1 MPPKYKMRCHYDVL
15 GVNRDA
21 DDAELKR
28 AYRKL
33 ALEWHPDKNAH
44 RQEEAEERF
53 KEVRGAYET
62 LSDPNERAWYDSH
75 REAILKAGKHAAGG
89 EDMRPEDEI
98 DLMPYF
104 TSNAFRGFGDDPGG
118 FYQTYETLFAALDKQ
133 EQAASL
139 AAGKDHF
146 KASPAFGASDAPWT
160 QVKAFYAH
168 WGLFATMKTFA
179 WADEYNLAEAQNRK
193 VRRLMDEENKK
204 LRRGEA
210 REFNDTVRQLI
221 AFVRKRDKRFIA
233 HSAEQA
239 KLEKA
244 RAAAAERKRAAAKK
258 AKAEAASAYVEAD
271 WAQAEAPEWLA
282 REIEKE
288 EEAKARKEAR
298 KQDLYC
304 PVCKK
309 KFKSQKQWENH
320 EQSKQHKAAVQRL
333 KEQMMEDEEVVKA
346 ALEDE
351 ESEGESDDEESEGES
366 DDEARRNLREN
377 LRNLNLDEN
386 DENDEAET
394 EDETEATTEDEEE
407 RKDLYRNW
415 VPKDKSKNPRL
426 ASEDEE
432 ESEDES
438 GSDEDEDEDAALAR
452 MMGHARTKAATPRA
466 NTDSEG
472 SGDGSSSGDEDEDED
487 DALERM
493 MRTKRRVAFKEPV
506 AADAEERGSDSDSD
520 SETESVTT
528 VGRAERLAR
537 NKPRALLKKG
547 KLNARKKDV
556 EAPVV
561 PSNPLHLLDSDSD
574 VDAIAEGNE
583 DEDDEGAAAAAQR
596 ASMFDVL
603 DAEVVDDG
611 AGATPA
617 PDDDDDDDG
626 AEEEAAAK
634 KPNRRAKKKG
644 FEKPDADAGA
654 GKIRCQLCK
663 MTFASGN
670 ALHKHLKDAHSGVHK
685 KKR

>member
-75 REAILKAGKHAAGG
+75 REAILRAGKHAAGG

-160 QVKAFYAH
+160 QVKSFYQH

-244 RAAAAERKRAAAKK
+244 RAAAAERKRLAAKK

-351 ESEGESDDEESEGES
+351 DSQGESDDEESEGES

-386 DENDEAET
+386 DENDEAEKDEET
-394 EDETEATTEDEEE
+394 EDETDDEEE

-466 NTDSEG
+466 NTDSDN
-472 SGDGSSSGDEDEDED
+472 GDGSSSEDEFEDED
-487 DALERM
+487 DALGRM

-506 AADAEERGSDSDSD
+506 AADAGELSSGSGSD

-574 VDAIAEGNE
+574 AIAEGDE
-583 DEDDEGAAAAAQR
+583 DEDDEGAARAAAQR

-626 AEEEAAAK
+626 AQEEAAAK

-654 GKIRCQLCK
+654 NKIRCQLCK

>member
-104 TSNAFRGFGDDPGG
+104 TSNAFRLGDDPGG
-118 FYQTYETLFAALDKQ
+118 FYRTYETLFAALDKRSSELSRGQ
-133 EQAASL
+133 GPL
-139 AAGKDHF
+139 
-146 KASPAFGASDAPWT
+146 ASPAFGASDAPWT
-160 QVKAFYAH
+160 QVKSFYAH
-168 WGLFATMKTFA
+168 WALFATMKTFA
-179 WADEYNLAEAQNRK
+179 WADEYNSRRRRTARSGALTRRTRSFDGPRRASLTTPSGSSSRLFANGTSGSSRIPRNRPSW
-193 VRRLMDEENKK
+193 RRRARRRRSAKGWR
-204 LRRGEA
+204 LRRPRRSG
-210 REFNDTVRQLI
+210 
-221 AFVRKRDKRFIA
+221 
-233 HSAEQA
+233 
-239 KLEKA
+239 
-244 RAAAAERKRAAAKK
+244 
-258 AKAEAASAYVEAD
+258 SAYVEAD
-271 WAQAEAPEWLA
+271 WAQAEAPEWLT

-288 EEAKARKEAR
+288 EEAKARKEAEA
-298 KQDLYC
+298 DLYC

-320 EQSKQHKAAVQRL
+320 EQSKQLPRRATIEGADDGGRGGGQGGVGGRRQRRQ
-333 KEQMMEDEEVVKA
+333 E
-346 ALEDE
+346 
-351 ESEGESDDEESEGES
+351 
-366 DDEARRNLREN
+366 RRRRQRRRERRRSQTKPREN

-386 DENDEAET
+386 DENDEN
-394 EDETEATTEDEEE
+394 DETEAETEDEEE

-432 ESEDES
+432 DSEDES
-438 GSDEDEDEDAALAR
+438 GSDEDEIGAR
-452 MMGHARTKAATPRA
+452 EMMGHARTKAATPRA
-466 NTDSEG
+466 NVDSD
-472 SGDGSSSGDEDEDED
+472 SGDGSSSGEPEDED
-487 DALERM
+487 DVLERM
-493 MRTKRRVAFKEPV
+493 MQTKRRVAFKEP
-506 AADAEERGSDSDSD
+506 ACDDAGEQYGSDSD

-556 EAPVV
+556 EAPVAA
-561 PSNPLHLLDSDSD
+561 SNPLHLLDSDSD
-574 VDAIAEGNE
+574 ALAEGDE
-583 DEDDEGAAAAAQR
+583 DEDDEGVAAAARR

-617 PDDDDDDDG
+617 PDDDEDDDG
-626 AEEEAAAK
+626 AREEAAAK

-644 FEKPDADAGA
+644 FEKPAAEAGA
-654 GKIRCQLCK
+654 NKIRCQLCK